1 MEGITWKANAHAWH
15 TERTGLAK
23 YGYSQQ
29 EILALAYLQ
38 GIRREVVANNFTWLC
53 SISGRH
59 RSGKSLT
66 AATLGVLWD
75 STFLPNFERRIIYT
89 PKDFMTELKTI
100 RMRRIKGA
108 VMLIDE
114 SGSTVSSMDWYEK
127 WQKAIAKATMVLG
140 YLNPIILF
148 NAPVRDFVNSPLRK
162 MFHAHIEVSR
172 FNKEYCILRP
182 YDIKYNTTFKK
193 TFWKKPIIKL
203 AGQKITLDKIRFG
216 TPPQFI
222 IDRYEALER
231 LEKDKLLEQFQKEV
245 DTGEAE
251 TAKKTLDLEEVIKH
265 VAQHHELYQTKRS
278 VPGNIILD
286 ARSIRFKFN
295 MAADLSQHVKNQAER
310 ILKEKDALTRDLIDE
325 KNEGGLNG

>member
-1 MEGITWKANAHAWH
+1 MEPIKWKANAHAWH
-15 TERTGLAK
+15 TDRIGLAQ
-23 YGYSQQ
+23 YGYTQQ
-29 EILALAYLQ
+29 EVVALAYFQ
-38 GIRREVVANNFTWLC
+38 SIRREVVQNNFTWLC

-75 STFLPNFERRIIYT
+75 TTFWDNFERRIIYS

-100 RMRRIKGA
+100 RTRRIKGA

-114 SGSTVSSMDWYEK
+114 SGSTVSSMDWYER
-127 WQKAIAKATMVLG
+127 WQKAITKATIVLG

-148 NAPVRDFVNSPLRK
+148 AAPVRDFVNSPLRK
-162 MFHAHIEVSR
+162 MFHAHIDVSR
-172 FNKEYCILRP
+172 FNREYCILKP
-182 YDIKYNTTFKK
+182 YDIKYNAILKK
-193 TFWKKPIIKL
+193 TFWKKPIIKI

-216 TPPQFI
+216 QPPQEI

-245 DTGEAE
+245 DNSEAAG
-251 TAKKTLDLEEVIKH
+251 AKKTLDLEEVIKH
-265 VAQHHELYQTKRS
+265 VAANHELYQTKRS
-278 VPGNIILD
+278 IPGNIILD

-310 ILKEKDALTRDLIDE
+310 MIKEKDALTLDLIND
-325 KNEGGLNG
+325 KQEGD

>member
-1 MEGITWKANAHAWH
+1 MEGITWKANAKAWH
-15 TERTGLAK
+15 TERLGLAK
-23 YGYSQQ
+23 YGYTQS
-29 EILALAYLQ
+29 EVLALAWMQ
-38 GIRREVVANNFTWLC
+38 GVRREVVSNNFTWLT

-59 RSGKSLT
+59 RSGKSLLG
-66 AATLGVLWD
+66 ATLGCLWD

-89 PKDFMTELKTI
+89 PKDFMQELKTI
-100 RMRRIKGA
+100 RKSKVKGA

-172 FNKEYCILRP
+172 YNRDYSVLRI

-193 TFWKKPIIKL
+193 TFWKKPVIKI
-203 AGQKITLDKIRFG
+203 AGQKITLDRIRFG
-216 TPPQFI
+216 YPPQFI
-222 IDRYEALER
+222 IDRYEALEK

-245 DTGEAE
+245 DSGEAE

-265 VAQHHELYQTKRS
+265 VAANHELYQTKRS

-310 ILKEKDALTRDLIDE
+310 ILKEKDQHIIDQIE
-325 KNEGGLNG
+325 AKKEEGEL